1 MKTRNASWLAGALF
15 LVLSGS
21 ALAHESARHQG
32 YPADWNGSVTV
43 YGGAYGP
50 AGWSGSLSYGS
61 PYFYAP
67 GYIPWT
73 AIPAG
78 HRHNAR
84 CNHGPRHGY
93 NEPRQ
98 GYHEAY
104 QKGYDHGF
112 HDDHRHRGKHGKRGH
127 GRGHDD

>member
-1 MKTRNASWLAGALF
+1 MMTRNASWLAAALF

-21 ALAHESARHQG
+21 ALAHQSTHYPG
-32 YPADWNGSVTV
+32 YTAAWNGSVTV

-50 AGWSGSLSYGS
+50 SSWSGSLSYGS
-61 PYFYAP
+61 PYVYAP
-67 GYIPWT
+67 GYISWS

-93 NEPRQ
+93 
-98 GYHEAY
+98 YEAY
-104 QKGYDHGF
+104 RRGYEHGR
-112 HDDHRHRGKHGKRGH
+112 HDDHRHDGKRGH
-127 GRGHDD
+127 RGLGRGYDD

>member
-1 MKTRNASWLAGALF
+1 MMTRNASWLAGALF

-21 ALAHESARHQG
+21 TLAHQSVRSHG
-32 YPADWNGSVTV
+32 YPADLNGSVTV

-50 AGWSGSLSYGS
+50 AGWSGSLSFGS
-61 PYFYAP
+61 PYVYAP
-67 GYIPWT
+67 GYIPWL

-93 NEPRQ
+93 
-98 GYHEAY
+98 YYDAY
-104 QKGYDHGF
+104 RGAHDHGR
-112 HDDHRHRGKHGKRGH
+112 HDDRRHRGKHGHR
-127 GRGHDD
+127 GRGRGYDD